1 MIRAAKHE
9 DIPRL
14 VELGAIMHATTSFS
28 HLDYSPERTGD
39 FLRTLI
45 DGAGVVFAA
54 EVNGEVVGGMPGAV
68 TEQWFNH
75 DLVAYEYCLFVEPGK
90 RQGII
95 AMRLLL
101 AFQEWAK
108 IKGAKEIHL
117 GITTGV
123 NVEGTA
129 RLYSRMGYKYAG
141 PIMKLEL

>member
-1 MIRAAKHE
+1 MIRPAKHS

-28 HLDYSPERTGD
+28 HLDYSPEKTGN
-39 FLRTLI
+39 FLGALI
-45 DGAGVVFAA
+45 DGAGVVFVA
-54 EVNGEVVGGMPGAV
+54 EVSGEVVGGLPGAV
-68 TEQWFNH
+68 TEQWFNN

-95 AMRLLL
+95 AIRLLL

-123 NVEGTA
+123 NVEGTS
-129 RLYSRMGYKYAG
+129 RLYTRLGYQYAG
-141 PIMKLEL
+141 PVMKMEI